1 MNQGGASSALS
12 ESQLNELKE
21 YYGFDKPVMQS
32 YLIWLGKV
40 LQLDLGESTRYNE
53 PVWDIIKERFPIS
66 IFYGI
71 ATLVLTYGICI
82 PLGIVKA
89 IKHNTVFDNVSS
101 AIVFVGYAIPAY
113 VVGIALITVFSSY
126 LEWFSAGWLYQ

>member
-1 MNQGGASSALS
+1 NQGGASSALS

-32 YLIWLGKV
+32 YIIWLGKV
-40 LQLDLGESTRYNE
+40 LRFDLGESTRYNE

-71 ATLVLTYGICI
+71 F
-82 PLGIVKA
+82 LGRE
-89 IKHNTVFDNVSS
+89 
-101 AIVFVGYAIPAY
+101 G
-113 VVGIALITVFSSY
+113 G
-126 LEWFSAGWLYQ
+126 